1 MDNVT
6 SAKPWRFF
14 ALTFGWTWFWWG
26 LAVMLGLSLESLPG
40 TILMALGGVGPLV
53 GALVLLWPMR
63 DRPLWTAYWQ
73 RVIDVR
79 RIPGAW
85 YAVIFLFTP
94 LLTLVA
100 LGIDALLNGASYFNF
115 ESVWLAGPW
124 AVISSALFTLFFG
137 PVPEELGWRGYALS
151 PLQARHGALKASLI
165 LGAIWSVWHI
175 PLFLLPG
182 AYQYEIGLGTLASG
196 RYFVSIIPE
205 AIFIT
210 WVFNHTERS
219 TLAAILFHFVTNFN
233 PVESLFVLSEAASWY
248 QLALRCALALI
259 ISMRWGLETPRPD

>member
-1 MDNVT
+1 MNDT
-6 SAKPWRFF
+6 TGLKPWRFF
-14 ALTFGWTWFWWG
+14 ALTFGWTWGWWL
-26 LAVMLGLSLESLPG
+26 LAVVLGFSFESLPG
-40 TILMALGGVGPLV
+40 TILMALGGIGPTV
-53 GALVLLWPMR
+53 GALVLLWPLR
-63 DRPLWTAYWQ
+63 DRPLWRSYW
-73 RVIDVR
+73 RRAIDVR

-94 LLTLVA
+94 LLTLTA

-115 ESVWLAGPW
+115 ESVWLAGPG
-124 AVISSALFTLFFG
+124 AVISSALLTLFFG

-151 PLQARHGALKASLI
+151 PLQKRHGPLRASLI
-165 LGAIWSVWHI
+165 LGVLWSAWHL

-182 AYQYEIGLGTLASG
+182 AYQYEMGLGTLTSW
-196 RYFVSIIPE
+196 RYFLSIIPE

-233 PVESLFVLSEAASWY
+233 PVESLFVLSDAASWY
-248 QLALRCALALI
+248 QLALRCALALV
-259 ISMRWGLETPRPD
+259 ISMRWGAEMSTSD